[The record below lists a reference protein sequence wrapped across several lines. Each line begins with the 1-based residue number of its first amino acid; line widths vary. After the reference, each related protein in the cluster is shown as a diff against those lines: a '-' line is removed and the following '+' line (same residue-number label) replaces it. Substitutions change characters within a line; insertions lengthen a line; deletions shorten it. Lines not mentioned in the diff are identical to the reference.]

1 MTSKNTNDI
10 KVNPVEGVYMSYL
23 FSFIAL
29 SGTIAI
35 TFIGSLN
42 YDFDGYEYDLRA
54 AFISETAVNFIAGI
68 VYSYITKL
76 LFSGVIT
83 LEQVTPIR
91 YFDWVLTTPLLLL
104 SFALYSNYSENKENG
119 TDNNTNLEPLSYI
132 VFLNLGMLLFGYLG
146 ETGKIGKY
154 SGLIIGFLFYTG
166 LFVAIYENYIKNSTE
181 SNKSLFYVFAFVW
194 ALYGFS
200 YLLGP
205 FYKNISYNCLDVV
218 SKAGF
223 GIYMWLGTINEIT
236 SSAKMVKF
244 D

>member
-1 MTSKNTNDI
+1 MTNLNTNNI

-35 TFIGSLN
+35 TLLGSLN

-83 LEQVTPIR
+83 LKEVTPIR

-104 SFALYSNYSENKENG
+104 SFALYSNYSENYERG
-119 TDNNTNLEPLSYI
+119 TRNNTNLTPLSYI
-132 VFLNLGMLLFGYLG
+132 IVLNLGMLLFGYLG
-146 ETGKIGKY
+146 ETGKINKIT
-154 SGLIIGFLFYTG
+154 GLVGGFLFYIG

-181 SNKSLFYVFAFVW
+181 SNKSLFYVFATVW

-200 YLLGP
+200 YMLNP

-236 SSAKMVKF
+236 SAKMVKF